1 MNWDDLRFVL
11 ALGRSGTFKDAAESL
26 GVHYTSVA
34 RKIKQFEESL
44 GTRLFDSH
52 PRQQVLTPHGEK
64 LMQVAERIENEIFVL
79 DRELLGKES
88 QLSGLLRIST
98 VEPIAMA
105 HCKDFADFIDLH
117 PDVELE
123 IIADTTIRDLSK
135 RESDIALRA
144 TKNPPEH
151 LLGRQVA
158 TMRFAP
164 FAMPEL
170 IERQGAGTPIE
181 DWPWVH
187 WTMEGSRPM
196 WKSWLEKVN
205 SGNGRVII
213 VSNGAVFNQMVE
225 SDALAIIQAASLPD
239 VIFIGGKTV
248 EQQQLQTIKRLREL
262 AVKHQGACQEQLVS
276 LLLELNILI
285 SNRKGGII
293 SAIDGVLEDA
303 TNGLSA
309 ECRIAIDTAKVYLK
323 VSI

>member
-11 ALGRSGTFKDAAESL
+11 ALGRSGTLKDAAESL

-64 LMQVAERIENEIFVL
+64 LMQVAERIENEIFAL

-98 VEPIAMA
+98 IEPIAMA
-105 HCKDFADFIDLH
+105 HCKDFADFIELH

-123 IIADTTIRDLSK
+123 IIADTSTRDLSK

-144 TKNPPEH
+144 TKKPPEH

-187 WTMEGSRPM
+187 WTMEGARPM
-196 WKSWLEKVN
+196 WKPWLEKVN
-205 SGNGRVII
+205 SGNGKVIS

-225 SDALAIIQAASLPD
+225 SGNFVGYLAKRTANLTPALQQVGPWQPEIDIPIWMLTHPD
-239 VIFIGGKTV
+239 LRHTAR
-248 EQQQLQTIKRLREL
+248 IKAFMDFMGPRMKVAHEVPEL
-262 AVKHQGACQEQLVS
+262 
-276 LLLELNILI
+276 
-285 SNRKGGII
+285 
-293 SAIDGVLEDA
+293 
-303 TNGLSA
+303 
-309 ECRIAIDTAKVYLK
+309 
-323 VSI
+323 